1 MYYRASWVDPLFRAH
16 QVVEDG
22 YEFFAKRQL
31 VTLFSAPNYCY
42 RCGNQVRRFSHV
54 LDIYNFIG
62 GDYGARRQPSLFILA
77 VRPRTSSWRAACDAQ
92 NTGLFPVNNLQVSQR
107 NNNIVWE
114 FNNLSMRRLL
124 KNIVFSP
131 LFHMLKLHLFCLPL
145 FTSKSTQPDLPE
157 SHS

>member
-1 MYYRASWVDPLFRAH
+1 MPRTECSHYLL
-16 QVVEDG
+16 G
-22 YEFFAKRQL
+22 AKLLLQMWK
-31 VTLFSAPNYCY
+31 P
-42 RCGNQVRRFSHV
+42 
-54 LDIYNFIG
+54 G

-77 VRPRTSSWRAACDAQ
+77 VRPRTASWRAACDAQ

-107 NNNIVWE
+107 HNNIVWE

-157 SHS
+157 SHSKLKQRLKTDILVIDCLRF